1 MAMDWQ
7 DWRIRHPRL
16 FALALLAKKQR
27 TKVGLA
33 LVVLFLVES
42 VYHGEIPL
50 DLDKPDIKVWIAL
63 TTILAGL
70 GLRLSAY
77 GCIRK
82 KEVLATTGAYSLC
95 RHPLYLGSML
105 MTFGFCVLINDPKAF
120 IAAAAYFAVF
130 YTLTIVWEEFRCA
143 VRYGEAHREYAAR
156 TPLLLPLGR
165 LRGGD
170 FSWGQMASNGGA
182 ALVVVTAFLL
192 IVVEV
197 MAETL
202 PRLVR

>member
-1 MAMDWQ
+1 
-7 DWRIRHPRL
+7 
-16 FALALLAKKQR
+16 
-27 TKVGLA
+27 
-33 LVVLFLVES
+33 
-42 VYHGEIPL
+42 
-50 DLDKPDIKVWIAL
+50 
-63 TTILAGL
+63 
-70 GLRLSAY
+70 
-77 GCIRK
+77 
-82 KEVLATTGAYSLC
+82 
-95 RHPLYLGSML
+95 
-105 MTFGFCVLINDPKAF
+105 
-120 IAAAAYFAVF
+120 
-130 YTLTIVWEEFRCA
+130 VWEEFRCA